1 MGEVAALWVNGLRS
15 CFVSLS
21 EVCSVVIFTLVALCL
36 RREVRS
42 ACPFNLSAAR
52 QVGIFVHSGILNWVG
67 RGAEFCFKE

>member
-42 ACPFNLSAAR
+42 AWYLSAAG
-52 QVGIFVHSGILNWVG
+52 QVGIFVHSGIFSCAG

>member
-21 EVCSVVIFTLVALCL
+21 EVCCVVIFMLVALCL
-36 RREVRS
+36 QREVHS
-42 ACPFNLSAAR
+42 AWYLSAAG
-52 QVGIFVHSGILNWVG
+52 QVGIFVHSGILSWVG